1 MKEVEERR
9 IIKEEEK
16 RIAASK
22 AKERAEKIR
31 KRKFPMDDTLLRIED
46 KALGIKAPE
55 GTAKLATLPY
65 ALECCIPF
73 EQENNLPYSLASN
86 SSTSCGNGSRGL
98 ISDTLQVFNFFQG
111 DVGYCRLYPGLI
123 PEFSFSHLIY
133 AINEILMG
141 NSKRARALPPLISHL
156 FLVSLKILVRH
167 DDVSEVLKFD
177 DQQSNE
183 SGLSHIEKDLEKVAK
198 SLNSLSWSDVL
209 FYYIDL
215 MHRFYV
221 TDVSLDSDVLPGLSI
236 PDDFFQFDN
245 ANSNQEECVEITT
258 ESKDSKTGSTALTN
272 NLGYLG
278 DSQGPLARVYEKLPK
293 TDPWN
298 LTAEELMTLLRT
310 LTDDILGMSP
320 ELGQNIAE
328 R

>member
-1 MKEVEERR
+1 
-9 IIKEEEK
+9 
-16 RIAASK
+16 
-22 AKERAEKIR
+22 
-31 KRKFPMDDTLLRIED
+31 MDDTLLRIED
-46 KALGIKAPE
+46 KLLGVKAPE

-65 ALECCIPF
+65 ALECCVPF
-73 EQENNLPYSLASN
+73 ENENNLPYSLASN
-86 SSTSCGNGSRGL
+86 SSTSCASGSKGL
-98 ISDTLQVFNFFQG
+98 ISDTLQVFNFFHG
-111 DVGYCRLYPGLI
+111 DVGYCRLYPGLV

-133 AINEILMG
+133 SINEILLG
-141 NSKRARALPPLISHL
+141 NAKSARALPPLISHL

-167 DDVSEVLKFD
+167 DDVSELLKFD
-177 DQQSNE
+177 EQHSNE
-183 SGLSHIEKDLEKVAK
+183 IGLSQRDKDFEKIAK

-221 TDVSLDSDVLPGLSI
+221 TDVSLDSNVLPGLSI
-236 PDDFFQFDN
+236 PDDFFQSDDDD
-245 ANSNQEECVEITT
+245 SIKEECVENNTQSNT
-258 ESKDSKTGSTALTN
+258 ASTVLTN

-278 DSQGPLARVYEKLPK
+278 NSQGPLARAYEKLPK

-298 LTAEELMTLLRT
+298 LTAEEIMTLLRM